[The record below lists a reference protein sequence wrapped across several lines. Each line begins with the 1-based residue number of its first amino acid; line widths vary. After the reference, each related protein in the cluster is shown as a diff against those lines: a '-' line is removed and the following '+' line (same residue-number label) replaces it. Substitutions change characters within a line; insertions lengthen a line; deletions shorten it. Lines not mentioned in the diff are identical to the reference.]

1 MDKSQTHRP
10 FVFWAIITIIVNLVM
25 TQANSYMGDQG
36 YWLDWVRHLR
46 DQGFTNFNG
55 NYPPVYITWL
65 WVVAQIYYYFNLL
78 LEKDFLLK
86 FLCLWPV
93 YIAHL
98 VLVRL
103 VWAQLRSQTRSHWSG
118 SALLAFTAL
127 NPALLIDG
135 PIWGQVDLFPVLLAA
150 SSLLLL
156 QRSQTHV
163 WASLLF
169 ILALLSKFQTIAFL
183 PVFGGLFIRHY
194 RTTWK
199 GIPLAMVGA
208 SAILIP
214 FLFAGSLSTI
224 FDNAYLNTITQYP
237 YSTYNAGN
245 LWMLLHGNVT
255 PETQMLW
262 GNPAHEAS
270 GLGVLLTPKWLGKLF
285 FLAFS
290 IWVFYTAIRKSNRRK
305 IFMLATLNALAF
317 FTLLPGMHE
326 RYMLPVVPMAL
337 LWAAQSPRSWIWA
350 AATTLLVYINIG
362 MLNGIQGDAL
372 WPTLSL
378 LVVIAFIL
386 VAWQQMHPNSWH
398 RAAGLLAK
406 LPMPMKL
413 PYVLQVI
420 ALCLLL
426 GILIQSTRPIVYTP
440 SAQTQ
445 LLYATPPISTLQN
458 YREPQFGYT
467 VDHNLLS
474 VNGKRYLSGIGTHA
488 PSQLKFALPPQADS
502 FYVSVGIDDEAKPG
516 NVIFRILLDGRE
528 AWRSPAITTQNSPLS
543 TAIALNN
550 AREITLITDTNGP
563 DTYDHA
569 DWLIPIVT
577 LK

>member
-1 MDKSQTHRP
+1 MEKSQAHRP

-36 YWLDWVRHLR
+36 YWLDWVRQLR
-46 DQGFTNFNG
+46 DNGFTGFNG
-55 NYPPVYITWL
+55 NYPPLYITWL
-65 WVVAQIYYYFNLL
+65 WVVGKLYFYFDLL

-103 VWAQLRSQTRSHWSG
+103 VWGQLRQQTRTHWTG
-118 SALLAFTAL
+118 TAILALTAL

-135 PIWGQVDLFPVLLAA
+135 PVWGQVDIFPVVLAA
-150 SSLLLL
+150 CSLLLL
-156 QRSQTHV
+156 QRPQTQV

-169 ILALLSKFQTIAFL
+169 SLALLSKFQTIAFL
-183 PVFGGLFIRHY
+183 PVFGGLFIRQY
-194 RTTWK
+194 RTSWK
-199 GIPLAMVGA
+199 GLPLATVGI
-208 SAILIP
+208 SAVLIP

-224 FDNAYLNTITQYP
+224 LENAYLNTITQYP
-237 YSTYNAGN
+237 YSAYNAGN
-245 LWMLLHGNVT
+245 LWMLLQGNVI

-262 GNPAHEAS
+262 GNPPHEAS
-270 GLGVLLTPKWLGKLF
+270 GLGLLLTPKWLGKIF
-285 FLAFS
+285 FFAFS
-290 IWVFYTAIRKSNRRK
+290 VWVFYTAIRKSNRRK

-326 RYMLPVVPMAL
+326 RYMLPVIPMAL
-337 LWAAQSPRSWIWA
+337 LWTAQSPRSWKWA

-372 WPTLSL
+372 WPSLSA
-378 LVVIAFIL
+378 LVVGTFIIAI
-386 VAWQQMHPNSWH
+386 WQQIFPRPWQRLSTRLQN
-398 RAAGLLAK
+398 
-406 LPMPMKL
+406 LPLPMKL
-413 PYVLQVI
+413 PYVLQCI
-420 ALCLLL
+420 ALIALL
-426 GILIQSTRPIVYTP
+426 GIIIYSTKPIVFTP
-440 SAQTQ
+440 SDQRQ
-445 LLYATPPISTLQN
+445 LLYATPPTSTLQN
-458 YREPQFGYT
+458 YREPQYGYS

-488 PSQLKFALPPQADS
+488 PSQLKFQLPPQADS

-528 AWRSPAITTQNSPLS
+528 AWRSPAITHQNSPMQVS
-543 TAIALNN
+543 IALNG

-563 DTYDHA
+563 DSYDHA
-569 DWLIPIVT
+569 DWLIPTIT